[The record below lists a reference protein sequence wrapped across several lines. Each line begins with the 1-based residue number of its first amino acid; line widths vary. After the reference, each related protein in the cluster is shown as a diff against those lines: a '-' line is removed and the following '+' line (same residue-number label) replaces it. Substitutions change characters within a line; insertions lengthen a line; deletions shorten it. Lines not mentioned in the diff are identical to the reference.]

1 MQLASNPPPPFA
13 VLFSSPPCFCE
24 SIEFDRRIAANVACE
39 VVSPSPPPRL
49 SSWPAGARFLPPCIP
64 VERTICESAI
74 EGGGGGEEE
83 EERIMVL
90 FDQEVHA

>member
-1 MQLASNPPPPFA
+1 MLLARWF
-13 VLFSSPPCFCE
+13 
-24 SIEFDRRIAANVACE
+24 
-39 VVSPSPPPRL
+39 PPPRPL
-49 SSWPAGARFLPPCIP
+49 SCRRGLLAPASYLPVP
-64 VERTICESAI
+64 VECTICESAI